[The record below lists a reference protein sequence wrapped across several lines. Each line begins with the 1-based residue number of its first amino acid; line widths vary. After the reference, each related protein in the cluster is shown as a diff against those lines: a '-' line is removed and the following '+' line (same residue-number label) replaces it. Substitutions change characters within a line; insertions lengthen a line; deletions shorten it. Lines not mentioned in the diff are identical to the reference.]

1 MYESIAVALN
11 RTLADEMRRDPRVFC
26 LGEDVGTLGGAYQ
39 VTRSLLEEFG
49 RSRVRDTPCSEIAI
63 IGVSIGAAL
72 AGMRPVAELQFADF
86 VFCAMDQVVNQAAK
100 LRMMFGGQA
109 SVPIVIRAP
118 QGATGR
124 AAQHSQCV
132 EAYFMHTPGIK
143 VVLPSDPYDARG
155 LLAAAIRDD
164 NPVLFL
170 EHKLLYGSA
179 SAGGKAKSA
188 TGFLSTLR
196 PAPEEDYTIPLGVAE
211 IKREG
216 RDVTVV
222 GTQYMLHLALR
233 VADQMAEEGISL
245 EVLDP
250 RTVAPLDTETI
261 ARSVRKTGRLVA
273 VSEDVLTCGFAGEV
287 IARVVDCCYDSL
299 RAVPQR
305 VSTLDTP
312 IPFAPQSEKFVLPNE
327 EKIAAAVRRTLST
340 AATTSVQKEI

>member
-1 MYESIAVALN
+1 MYESVAVALN
-11 RTLADEMRRDPRVFC
+11 RTLADEMRRDPAVFC
-26 LGEDVGTLGGAYQ
+26 LGEDVCTLGGAYQ
-39 VTRSLLEEFG
+39 VTRGLVEEFG

-63 IGVSIGAAL
+63 VGVSIGAAL

-124 AAQHSQCV
+124 AAQHSQTV

-188 TGFLSTLR
+188 TGSVTSLR
-196 PAPEEDYTIPLGVAE
+196 PAPQREYTIPLGVAE
-211 IKREG
+211 VRREG
-216 RDVTVV
+216 RDATVV
-222 GTQYMLHLALR
+222 ATQHMLHLALR

-245 EVLDP
+245 EVVDP

-261 ARSVRKTGRLVA
+261 VRSVRKTGRLVVA
-273 VSEDVLTCGFAGEV
+273 SEDVLSCGFASEV
-287 IARVVDCCYDSL
+287 VARVVDRCFESL
-299 RAVPQR
+299 RAAPQR
-305 VSTLDTP
+305 VSTADTP
-312 IPFAPQSEKFVLPNE
+312 IPFAPESEKFVLPSE
-327 EKIAAAVRRTLST
+327 AKIASAVRRTLQARV
-340 AATTSVQKEI
+340 AA